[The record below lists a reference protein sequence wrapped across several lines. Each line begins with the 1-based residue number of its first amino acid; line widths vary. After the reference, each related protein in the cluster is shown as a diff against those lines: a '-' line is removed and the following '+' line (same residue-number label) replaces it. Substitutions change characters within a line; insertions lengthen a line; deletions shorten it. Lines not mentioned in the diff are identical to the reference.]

1 MSLRIEAA
9 RKVFRAHG
17 GARVVALDGVDLE
30 AADGELLVIVGPS
43 GSGKS
48 TLLRAISGLETLDS
62 GRVVIGDRDVTDV
75 PGGRRDVAMV
85 FQEAALFPHLSVAA
99 NIGIGERA
107 RGARRREVEARV
119 GEVARS
125 LDVEHLLRRM
135 PGELSGGER
144 QRVALAR
151 VMIRVPS
158 VCLLDEPLASVDAEL
173 RLRMRGEIR
182 AVQRSLGVPM
192 VHVTH
197 DQLEAMAM
205 GDRVAVMDGGRVL
218 QCDTPAA
225 LYARPATTAVARI
238 VGPLPMNLLPATDG
252 VVVGVRPERV
262 RVCRDAEGRRTGMVV
277 AVEPAGEECLVRVQ
291 PTGVFDEE
299 LLARLPWDDVPQVG
313 ERVSVAWRAEDEHHF
328 DAGTGQR
335 R

>member
-1 MSLRIEAA
+1 MSLRVLGAH
-9 RKVFRAHG
+9 KVFRAHR
-17 GARVVALDGVDLE
+17 GARVVALDGVDVE
-30 AADGELLVIVGPS
+30 VADGELLVIVGPS

-48 TLLRAISGLETLDS
+48 TLLRAVAGLEALDA
-62 GRVVIGDRDVTDV
+62 GRVLIDDRDVTAV
-75 PGGRRDVAMV
+75 RAGGRDVAMV
-85 FQEAALFPHLSVAA
+85 FQEAALFPHLGVAA

-107 RGARRREVEARV
+107 RGARRGALEARV
-119 GEVARS
+119 REVART

-151 VMIRVPS
+151 AMIRSPR

-182 AVQRSLGVPM
+182 AVQRALGVPM

-197 DQLEAMAM
+197 DQVEAMAM
-205 GDRVAVMDGGRVL
+205 GDRVAVMDAGRVL
-218 QCDTPAA
+218 QCGTPAE
-225 LYARPATTAVARI
+225 LYARPATTAVARGF
-238 VGPLPMNLLPATDG
+238 GPLPMNLLPAAGG

-262 RVCRDAEGRRTGMVV
+262 LVGRAGDGVRAASVV
-277 AVEPAGEECLVRVQ
+277 AVEPAGEECLVRVL
-291 PTGVFDEE
+291 PDGAGAE
-299 LLARLPWDDVPQVG
+299 LLARLPAADAPRVG
-313 ERVSVAWRAEDEHHF
+313 DRVSVSWRPEDEHPF
-328 DAGTGQR
+328 DAATGGR

>member
-1 MSLRIEAA
+1 MSLRVVAA
-9 RKVFRAHG
+9 HKVFRAHG

-62 GRVVIGDRDVTDV
+62 GQVIIGGRDVTGV
-75 PGGRRDVAMV
+75 PAGRRDVAMV

-119 GEVARS
+119 VEVARS

-182 AVQRSLGVPM
+182 AVQRSLGIPM

-238 VGPLPMNLLPATDG
+238 VGPLPMNLLPAVDG

-262 RVCRDAEGRRTGMVV
+262 RLCGDPGGGRPGRVV
-277 AVEPAGEECLVRVQ
+277 AVEPAGEECLVRIQ
-291 PTGVFDEE
+291 TDSE
-299 LLARLPWDDVPQVG
+299 LLARLPLSDVPQVG
-313 ERVSVAWRAEDEHHF
+313 EQVSVVWRPEDEHHF
-328 DAGTGQR
+328 DALSGQR

>member
-1 MSLRIEAA
+1 
-9 RKVFRAHG
+9 
-17 GARVVALDGVDLE
+17 
-30 AADGELLVIVGPS
+30 
-43 GSGKS
+43 
-48 TLLRAISGLETLDS
+48 
-62 GRVVIGDRDVTDV
+62 
-75 PGGRRDVAMV
+75 
-85 FQEAALFPHLSVAA
+85 
-99 NIGIGERA
+99 
-107 RGARRREVEARV
+107 
-119 GEVARS
+119 
-125 LDVEHLLRRM
+125 M

-151 VMIRVPS
+151 VMIRAPL

-205 GDRVAVMDGGRVL
+205 GDRVAVMDAGRVL

-238 VGPLPMNLLPATDG
+238 VGPLPMNLLPAADG
-252 VVVGVRPERV
+252 LVVGVRPERV
-262 RVCRDAEGRRTGMVV
+262 RLGGEGERTATVL
-277 AVEPAGEECLVRVQ
+277 AVEPAGEECLVRLQLDGEV
-291 PTGVFDEE
+291 
-299 LLARLPWDDVPQVG
+299 LARLSWGEAPRVG
-313 ERVSVAWRAEDEHHF
+313 ERVAVGWRVEDEHRF
-328 DAGTGQR
+328 DAVTGLR

>member
-1 MSLRIEAA
+1 MSLRVEAA
-9 RKVFRAHG
+9 RKEYRAHG

-30 AADGELLVIVGPS
+30 VADGELLVVVGPS

-48 TLLRAISGLETLDS
+48 TLLRAIAGLETLDS
-62 GRVVIGDRDVTDV
+62 GHIVIGGRDITGV
-75 PGGRRDVAMV
+75 PAGRRDVAMV

-107 RGARRREVEARV
+107 RGAKRREVEARV
-119 GEVARS
+119 AEVARS
-125 LDVEHLLRRM
+125 LDVDQLLQRM

-151 VMIRVPS
+151 VMIRVPA

-182 AVQRSLGVPM
+182 AVQQSLGLPM

-205 GDRVAVMDGGRVL
+205 GDRIAVMDGGRVL
-218 QCDTPAA
+218 QCDSPAE

-238 VGPLPMNLLPATDG
+238 LGALPMNLLPAEDG
-252 VVVGVRPERV
+252 VIVGVRPERV
-262 RVCRDAEGRRTGMVV
+262 RVCRSTESGRVGTVL
-277 AVEPAGEECLVRVQ
+277 AVEPAGEDCLVRIQ
-291 PTGVFDEE
+291 TTGE
-299 LLARLPWDDVPQVG
+299 LLARLPWDDAPKVG
-313 ERVSVAWRAEDEHHF
+313 EKVSVAWRPEDVHHF
-328 DAGTGQR
+328 DAVTGLR